1 MNRKVQ
7 RKKPPAKKSAA
18 PKKKKVRPIPEGY
31 RAITPYLSVRG
42 AAQAIEFYTQAFGA
56 VEILR
61 IPGPEGQVG
70 HAEVEIGDSVL
81 MLSDEYPGIDFLGP
95 KSRGGTTVPIHLY
108 VRDVDATVARA
119 LALGAKLRAAV
130 ADQFYGDRRG
140 TIEDPFGHVWH
151 VATHIEDP
159 SEAEIKRRLAKLAQ
173 KAGG

>member
-1 MNRKVQ
+1 MKRKAA
-7 RKKPPAKKSAA
+7 RKKLLAKQAA
-18 PKKKKVRPIPEGY
+18 RKKQVRPIPAGY

-42 AAQAIEFYTQAFGA
+42 AALAIEFYKKVFDAKET
-56 VEILR
+56 LR

-95 KSRGGTTVPIHLY
+95 QSRGGTTVPIHLY
-108 VRDVDATVARA
+108 VKDVDATVARA
-119 LALGAKLRAAV
+119 LASGAKLRSPV

-159 SEAEIKRRLAKLAQ
+159 SEAEVKRRLAKLAA
-173 KAGG
+173 K